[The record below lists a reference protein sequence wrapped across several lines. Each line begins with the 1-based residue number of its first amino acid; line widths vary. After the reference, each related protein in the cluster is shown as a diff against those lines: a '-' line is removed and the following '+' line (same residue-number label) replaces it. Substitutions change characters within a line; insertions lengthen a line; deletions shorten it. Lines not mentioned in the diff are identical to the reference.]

1 MTRDKVRKKIENP
14 INSLTEDVSYKTTYI
29 KIIDREEWNYRY
41 LRNYEYFS
49 KYFDEQLVT
58 TLLLPR
64 KPINILNTMNTIF
77 QKYFSSLKLR

>member
-49 KYFDEQLVT
+49 KYFDEQLT
-58 TLLLPR
+58 TIIVS
-64 KPINILNTMNTIF
+64 INILNAVNSHIF
-77 QKYFSSLKLR
+77 

>member
-49 KYFDEQLVT
+49 KYFDEQL
-58 TLLLPR
+58 
-64 KPINILNTMNTIF
+64 MTIIVSN
-77 QKYFSSLKLR
+77 KYFE